1 MQLLLASANAH
12 KFREFKNFFEKYNAF
27 AGNGVE
33 LILPDADFL
42 THNNIDAPG
51 EIEETGETYEANALI
66 KAGAWAA
73 ISDLPAI
80 ADDSG
85 LEVRA
90 LSWAPGVRSARAVD
104 GSDEDRV
111 RWLLRELAGVADRR
125 ACFVAN
131 LVIALPGSG
140 DSLKKGRNYF
150 SVEGRCWGRIADSPS
165 GGNGF
170 GYDPVFIPD
179 GFAQTFG
186 ELPPEEKSHI
196 SHRAIAMKGI
206 AEILPSVIKYKAVRQ
221 L

>member
-12 KFREFKNFFEKYNAF
+12 KFREFKNFFVKYDIF
-27 AGNGVE
+27 TGSGVE
-33 LILPDADFL
+33 LLLPDADFL
-42 THNNIDAPG
+42 MRDGIAAPG

-66 KAGAWAA
+66 KARSWANC
-73 ISDLPAI
+73 SGFPAI

-85 LEVRA
+85 LEVHA
-90 LSWAPGVRSARAVD
+90 LSWAPGVRSARVVD

-111 RWLLRELAGVADRR
+111 RWLLRELKGAGNRR

-131 LVIALPGSG
+131 LVIAFPGDE
-140 DSLKKGRNYF
+140 DSAEKGRNYF

-165 GGNGF
+165 GNNGF

-179 GFAQTFG
+179 GFVQTFG
-186 ELPPEEKSHI
+186 ELSHEEKSNI
-196 SHRAIAMKGI
+196 SHRAIAMRGI
-206 AEILPSVIKYKAVRQ
+206 AKILPAVLKYKTVRQ

>member
-27 AGNGVE
+27 ADNEVE
-33 LILPDADFL
+33 LLLPDADFL
-42 THNNIDAPG
+42 SRAGIAPPG
-51 EIEETGETYEANALI
+51 EIEETGETYEANARI
-66 KAGAWAA
+66 KAEAWAA
-73 ISDLPAI
+73 CSGIPAI

-90 LSWAPGVRSARAVD
+90 LSWAPGVRSARAVE

-111 RWLLRELAGVADRR
+111 QWLLRELEGVADRR

-131 LVIALPGSG
+131 LVIALPESG
-140 DSLKKGRNYF
+140 DFPKKGRNYF
-150 SVEGRCWGRIADSPS
+150 SVEGRCWGKIAASPA

-179 GFAQTFG
+179 GFARTFG
-186 ELPPEEKSHI
+186 ELSPEEKSNI

-206 AEILPSVIKYKAVRQ
+206 AEILPSVIKYEAVRQ

>member
-12 KFREFKNFFEKYNAF
+12 KFREFKNFFEKYNIF
-27 AGNGVE
+27 AGSGVE
-33 LILPDADFL
+33 LLLPDADFL
-42 THNNIDAPG
+42 MRNDIAAPS
-51 EIEETGETYEANALI
+51 EIEETGKTYEANALI
-66 KAGAWAA
+66 KARSWADC
-73 ISDLPAI
+73 SGLPAI

-90 LSWAPGVRSARAVD
+90 LSWAPGVHSARAVA

-111 RWLLRELAGVADRR
+111 RWLLRELEGAGNRR

-131 LVIALPGSG
+131 LVIAFP
-140 DSLKKGRNYF
+140 DDEDPPERGRNYF

-165 GGNGF
+165 GNNGF

-179 GFAQTFG
+179 GFVQTFG
-186 ELPPEEKSHI
+186 ELPPEEKSNI

-206 AEILPSVIKYKAVRQ
+206 AEMLPSVLKYKAVRQ